1 MADPDQPERRH
12 LLQLGL
18 AAALAQVASSDSLA
32 QDAARV
38 EPGTYRVAFENDKL
52 RVLEFVS
59 RPRTAVCGVGK
70 HSHPAH
76 LTVALSDASV
86 RVTLPD
92 GKQILASNKLGDVF
106 WSEAETHT
114 VENVGKGSMRA
125 LIVELKDPGKTHA

>member
-18 AAALAQVASSDSLA
+18 AAAIAQVTGSDSHA

-38 EPGTYRVAFENDKL
+38 EPGTYRVAFENDQL

-76 LTVALSDASV
+76 LTIALSDASV

-114 VENVGKGSMRA
+114 VENVGKSSMRA
-125 LIVELKDPGKTHA
+125 LIVELKDAGKIHA